1 VLYIWNVNWK
11 SCPHHGM
18 GLGINCEL
26 NMKLGLWKLHN
37 SGFKHKRQEGY
48 DGSWFFGRENGIRI
62 YDAWE
67 CYDP

>member
-1 VLYIWNVNWK
+1 
-11 SCPHHGM
+11 M